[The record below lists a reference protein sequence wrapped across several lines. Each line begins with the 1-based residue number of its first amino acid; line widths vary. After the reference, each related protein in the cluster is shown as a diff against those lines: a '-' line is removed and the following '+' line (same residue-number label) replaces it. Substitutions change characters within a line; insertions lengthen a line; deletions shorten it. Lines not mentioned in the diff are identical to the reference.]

1 MNINLFSNLLSRNPV
16 LPFIFCAAGVIFVLV
31 LVVFAIT
38 FSRLLVVGLPNAKK
52 AAESYKQFRENK
64 HEKKVKTAR
73 AAYKEPVTVPTPPQ
87 TADAFGL
94 SLAPACSAS
103 GEPGWQAYYGKSE
116 DWA

>member
-1 MNINLFSNLLSRNPV
+1 MNLFSNLLSRNPV
-16 LPFIFCAAGVIFVLV
+16 LLLIFCAAAVIFVLV
-31 LVVFAIT
+31 LVVFAIA
-38 FSRLLVVGLPNAKK
+38 FSRLLVVGLTNAKK

-94 SLAPACSAS
+94 SLAPACIVS
-103 GEPGWQAYYGKSE
+103 GEPGWRDYYGTDQ
-116 DWA
+116 DWV

>member
-16 LPFIFCAAGVIFVLV
+16 LPFIFCAAGVIFLLV
-31 LVVFAIT
+31 LVVFAIA

-73 AAYKEPVTVPTPPQ
+73 AAYKEPVIVPAPPQ
-87 TADAFGL
+87 TADAFGM
-94 SLAPACSAS
+94 SLAHDRIAS
-103 GEPGWQAYYGKSE
+103 GELDWQAYYGKTE